1 MFSFK
6 AYFVTIA
13 LKVTSFWDVQA
24 TNGSSGASRSGG
36 SSSIADPSRPKGVL
50 PEYDDETRDKEI
62 YLDENDDDRQNPF
75 KEFCSYFSINCVELF
90 SKNFNI
96 PALSNRSVQINLSG

>member
-62 YLDENDDDRQNPF
+62 YLDENGFINQGTDF
-75 KEFCSYFSINCVELF
+75 HYFFVNEMLY
-90 SKNFNI
+90 
-96 PALSNRSVQINLSG
+96 